1 MLYNSIQPLK
11 ELQIEGE
18 KEENE
23 GRSERDRVEE
33 RERGRERVKKGPICY
48 VNVLVDRGKKWTAK
62 LSLDRH
68 G

>member
-1 MLYNSIQPLK
+1 MRGK
-11 ELQIEGE
+11 KKKTREGVSVTGWKRE
-18 KEENE
+18 KE
-23 GRSERDRVEE
+23 G
-33 RERGRERVKKGPICY
+33 ERVKKGPICY